1 MKKFHSYQKVE
12 EQTPES
18 QVTWPLYGSG
28 VESLGKNG
36 KPVTLKIPKYSESEL
51 LMRIDA
57 ISLCY
62 TDLKEIDQG
71 PNHPRLTGRDLANDP
86 IIPGHEVS
94 MTVAGV
100 GEKLTGSYKI
110 GDRFTLQPDVW
121 VDGKSIPFCFG
132 MDGGYRQY
140 AIIGKEILEGD
151 AGNYLIPVPDE
162 MSYAASA
169 ITEPWACVEAAY
181 RTKYRSGLKQCG
193 RLWVIGGETL
203 RSGYKADEL
212 LDSSNLTEIVVTNP
226 PIELENE
233 LKVYSE
239 KHHVKFSNITW
250 EEISKTD
257 TQFDDI
263 WGLDCTPEV
272 INCASKK
279 IGQSGILAIYHSD
292 TDGGKIE
299 IDLGRLHYD
308 MIYFVGST
316 ALNLADAYHR
326 TDPRAEFVPEG
337 IAWILGAGGPMGRM
351 HLQRAIESQHGP
363 RLIVA
368 SEVTEDR
375 FTSLNDFFMPMANQ
389 HHKELLIVNPKTEPE
404 KYSQIIET
412 VMSKGGFDDIEV
424 MVAVEPVIVDSIK
437 YIAKKGVINLFAGLK
452 RGITGLFDANLIYG
466 EKQARFIGHSGS
478 DLDDQKAVV
487 DRAISKNLRPELS
500 VAAIGGVNQIA
511 DGIRA
516 MKNWVYPG
524 KIVIYPHVIDY
535 PLTGLDELA
544 AKEPEVGKVLGEN
557 ATWTKEAESI
567 FLDQRLS

>member
-1 MKKFHSYQKVE
+1 MKKYYSYLNVE
-12 EQTPES
+12 MPIPEN
-18 QVTWPLYGSG
+18 QLAWPLYGSG
-28 VESLGKNG
+28 VESLGKND
-36 KPVTLKIPKYSESEL
+36 KPVTLPLPQYSETEL

-71 PNHPRLTGRDLANDP
+71 PNHPRLTGRNLKNDP

-100 GEKLTGSYKI
+100 GEKLKNTYKI
-110 GDRFTLQPDVW
+110 GERFTLQPDVW
-121 VDGKSIPFCFG
+121 VHGKSIPFCFG
-132 MDGGYRQY
+132 MDGGYRQF
-140 AIIGKEILEGD
+140 AIIGREILEGD
-151 AGNYLIPVPDE
+151 AGNYLIPVPDD

-181 RTKYRSGLKQCG
+181 RTKYRSGLKQDG
-193 RLWVIGGETL
+193 RLWVIGGDAP
-203 RSGYKADEL
+203 RSGYKAGEIL
-212 LDSSNLTEIVVTNP
+212 GSTNLTEIVLTNP
-226 PIELENE
+226 PLELENE
-233 LKVYSE
+233 LKVYSD
-239 KHHVKFSNITW
+239 KHHVKFSNKSW
-250 EEISKTD
+250 EEITKIEMH
-257 TQFDDI
+257 FDDI
-263 WGLDCTPEV
+263 WTLDCAPEV
-272 INCASKK
+272 ITAASKK
-279 IGQSGILAIYHSD
+279 MGQGGVLAIYHND
-292 TDGGKIE
+292 NDGGKIE

-316 ALNLADAYHR
+316 ALNLEDAYHK
-326 TDPRAEFVPEG
+326 TEQRAEIVAGG
-337 IAWILGAGGPMGRM
+337 ITWILGAGGPMGRM

-375 FTSLNDFFMPMANQ
+375 FTSLNDFFMPMANK
-389 HHKELLIVNPKTEPE
+389 HDKELLIVNPKTEPE
-404 KYSQIIET
+404 KYSKIIET
-412 VMSKGGFDDIEV
+412 VMSKGGFNDIEV

-452 RGITGLFDANLIYG
+452 RGVTGQFDASLIYG

-500 VAAIGGVNQIA
+500 VAAIGGINQIA

-535 PLTGLDELA
+535 PLTGLDKLSA
-544 AKEPEVGKVLGEN
+544 TAPEVSKVLGEN

-567 FLDQRLS
+567 FLDERLS